1 MNNLIRPQAW
11 GPPAPGTRD
20 GSWVW
25 DGTRW
30 VCDPDCSPPCPPGP
44 PVVIQPPVPPP
55 FFPPPIT
62 QPPWYP
68 GANGGVS
75 FGATPPP
82 NPIRGAFWWDG
93 LSLWLFDG
101 AAWDAIGGQ
110 AALTGSSSVALGS
123 TPPSNPQPGQLW
135 FDGNALLVWT
145 GTMWDVAGGGT
156 STGSSP
162 PSNPSPGQMWFN
174 GSVLYV
180 WDGNAW
186 VPTSQTKSYIQPT
199 APPNPNPG
207 DTWWNGT
214 QMYIWSGSAWD
225 LVGPGAT
232 VGPVPT
238 TTQTFSMVSAD
249 ISGISATPGGS
260 WDIIPFV
267 SLPAIDTQSA
277 YNSSTQKIQPTVAG
291 NYLWV
296 VRGWKGG
303 AQSGVGG
310 ALVKNDNGT
319 FTGLTPSGGTIAV
332 FNDVTAA
339 GTGAFQQSTGM
350 SHMNGT
356 TDFVRLWGA
365 AAPDG
370 IYHTIPNI
378 PVIEG
383 WLLP

>member
-1 MNNLIRPQAW
+1 MNKLMV
-11 GPPAPGTRD
+11 PPAPGTQD
-20 GSWVW
+20 GDWIW

-30 VCDPDCSPPCPPGP
+30 VCKPDCGPPCPPD
-44 PVVIQPPVPPP
+44 VSVIQPGRPSPFYPPP
-55 FFPPPIT
+55 VT

-75 FGATPPP
+75 FSGPGNPPP
-82 NPIRGAFWWDG
+82 NPIRGAFWFDG
-93 LSLWLFDG
+93 TQLWLFDG
-101 AAWDAIGGQ
+101 AAWTGVGGVT
-110 AALTGSSSVALGS
+110 APSGGAGTAVGS
-123 TPPSNPQPGQLW
+123 TPPSNPQIGALW
-135 FDGNALLVWT
+135 WDGNALLVWD
-145 GTMWDVAGGGT
+145 GVKWDVAGGGT
-156 STGSSP
+156 STGSTP
-162 PSNPSPGQMWFN
+162 PANPQPGQQWFN
-174 GSVLYV
+174 GSTLYI

-186 VPTSQTKSYIQPT
+186 VPTSQTQVFIQAT
-199 APPNPNPG
+199 APPSPQPG
-207 DTWWNGT
+207 DQWWDGT
-214 QMYIWSGSAWD
+214 QMRIWDGSQWE

-249 ISGISATPGGS
+249 IDGVSTNTGGA
-260 WDIIPFV
+260 WTIVPFV
-267 SLPAIDTQSA
+267 SVPAIDPQSS
-277 YNSSTQKIQPTVAG
+277 YNSTTQRITPAVAG

-296 VRGWKGG
+296 IRGWKGG

-319 FTGLTPSGGTIAV
+319 FSGLTPSGATIAV

-339 GTGAFQQSTGM
+339 GTGAFQQVAGM
-350 SHMNGT
+350 AHMNGT

-365 AAPDG
+365 ATPDG
-370 IYHTIPNI
+370 IYHTIPNV